1 MLMSPPFA
9 GRSGGLLS
17 VMKNKIQEL
26 YALEQLAGG
35 STCVH
40 RLHPTVKVLAAAIFI
55 AAVVSFDRYAMGRL
69 IPYVFYPALLMALSE
84 TPHSMLLK
92 RFLVALPFC
101 LLAGISNVILDRAP
115 ALVIGGVTLSLGA
128 VSFFTILF
136 RTYLCVMAVLILV
149 STTPFAELTGAMRRL
164 RMPHIF
170 VTMFEMTY
178 RYIGVLLEE
187 AYSMYVAYT
196 LRSAAAKG
204 IAMRDMPV
212 FAGHLL
218 LRSFD
223 RADRVYNAMKCRGYA
238 LRGMP
243 LSDRK
248 LTRADLAFLAVSGSL
263 CAVLRLVNVNA
274 LFIRLL

>member
-1 MLMSPPFA
+1 MPPFA
-9 GRSGGLLS
+9 GKSGGLPS
-17 VMKNKIQEL
+17 VMRSNIQDL
-26 YALEQLAGG
+26 YALEQLSNGR
-35 STCVH
+35 TCVH
-40 RLHPTVKVLAAAIFI
+40 RLHPLAKVLAAAIFI
-55 AAVVSFDRYAMGRL
+55 ATVVSFDRYAFGRL
-69 IPYVFYPALLMALSE
+69 VPYVFYPALLTALSE

-92 RFLVALPFC
+92 RFLAALPFC
-101 LLAGISNVILDRAP
+101 LLAGISNMILDRAP
-115 ALVIGGVTLSLGA
+115 ALVIGSVALSFGA
-128 VSFFTILF
+128 VSFFTILL

-149 STTPFAELTGAMRRL
+149 STTPFAELTDTMRRL
-164 RMPHIF
+164 GTPHVF

-196 LRSAAAKG
+196 LRSADAKG
-204 IAMRDMPV
+204 IAMRDMPG

-243 LSDRK
+243 QSDRK
-248 LTRADLAFLAVSGSL
+248 LTRADLTFLAVCGSL
-263 CAVLRLVNVNA
+263 CVVLRLVNVNA
-274 LFIRLL
+274 LFTGLL